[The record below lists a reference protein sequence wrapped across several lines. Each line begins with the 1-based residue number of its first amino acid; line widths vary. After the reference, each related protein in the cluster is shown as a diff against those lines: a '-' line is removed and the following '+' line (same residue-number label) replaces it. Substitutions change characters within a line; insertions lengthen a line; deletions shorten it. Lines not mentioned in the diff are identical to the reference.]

1 MKLSIPI
8 QKFLRRNLIKKNLKR
23 KDFAQKINIPYPT
36 VTRLIN
42 ASRNNPEF
50 MTIVALANFFLCSI
64 DEVIGRKQYVSD
76 NSQQQFLQ
84 LSVQEIQI
92 NLISFIKNKL
102 ILEKIT
108 AYQLAK
114 KLKLG
119 ETVIFDFIKDNSS
132 IHILSSSVIVK
143 LANYYCIAV
152 DEMIKR
158 TIISNSL

>member
-8 QKFLRRNLIKKNLKR
+8 QKFLKKNLIRYGLKR
-23 KDFAQKINIPYPT
+23 KDFAQKINMTYPT

-50 MTIVALANFFLCSI
+50 MTIITLADFFHCSI
-64 DEVIGRKQYVSD
+64 DEVIGRKQYILC
-76 NSQQQFLQ
+76 NAQQQQFLQ
-84 LSVQEIQI
+84 LPLHKVQK

-119 ETVIFDFIKDNSS
+119 ETVIHDFIKDGSN
-132 IHILSSSVIVK
+132 INILSSPVIIK
-143 LANYYCIAV
+143 LANYYCISL
-152 DEMIKR
+152 DIMIKR
-158 TIISNSL
+158 NTVSN

>member
-23 KDFAQKINIPYPT
+23 KDFAQQINIPYPT

-50 MTIVALANFFLCSI
+50 MTIVALANFFHCSI

-92 NLISFIKNKL
+92 NLISFIRNKL
-102 ILEKIT
+102 ILDKIT

-143 LANYYCIAV
+143 LANYYCMAV

>member
-36 VTRLIN
+36 ITRLIN

-50 MTIVALANFFLCSI
+50 MTIVALANFFHCSI

-76 NSQQQFLQ
+76 NSQRQFLQ

-92 NLISFIKNKL
+92 NLISFIRNKL

-119 ETVIFDFIKDNSS
+119 ETVIFDFIKDNSR
-132 IHILSSSVIVK
+132 IHILSSPVIVK
-143 LANYYCIAV
+143 LANYYCIALDKMV
-152 DEMIKR
+152 KR